1 MESSDSPA
9 VATARTYYNSND
21 ADNFYAN
28 IWGGENIHI
37 GLYESDNDSIVQA
50 SHRTVQKIASLLK
63 LHENSRVLDIGAG
76 YGGMARYLVKQT
88 GCQVDCLNL
97 SQVQNQRHQQLN
109 QQQGLTAKIRII
121 EGNFEAIPAAEQQ
134 YDVVL
139 SQDAILHS
147 GDRRQVF
154 KEVARVLQFGGE
166 FIFTDPMQ
174 SDHCPPNILQPVLE
188 RLNLDSMG
196 SVSFYQQLATEVGL
210 ENVQLI
216 EMTEQLVNHYR
227 HILQALEKHSTE
239 VLQVCHPDYIERMKI
254 GLKHWI
260 EKGQQGYLV
269 WGILHFRKKLS

>member
-1 MESSDSPA
+1 MEASDSPA

-76 YGGMARYLVKQT
+76 YGGMARYLVKHT

-109 QQQGLTAKIRII
+109 QLQGLTTKIRII

-154 KEVARVLQFGGE
+154 KEVARVLKFGGE
-166 FIFTDPMQ
+166 FVFTDPMQ

-196 SVSFYQQLATEVGL
+196 SVNFYQQLATEVGL
-210 ENVQLI
+210 ENIQLI

-227 HILQALEKHSTE
+227 HILQAIEKHDTE
-239 VLQVCHPDYIERMKI
+239 ILQVCHPDYIERMKI

>member
-1 MESSDSPA
+1 MVSTDSPA
-9 VATARTYYNSND
+9 VVTARTYYNSND
-21 ADNFYAN
+21 ADNFYAS

-37 GLYESDNDSIVQA
+37 GLYESDNDSIAQA

-63 LHENSRVLDIGAG
+63 LDENSRVLDIGAG
-76 YGGMARYLVKQT
+76 YGGMARYLVKHT

-109 QQQGLTAKIRII
+109 QLQGLAAKIHII
-121 EGNFEAIPAAEQQ
+121 EGNFEAIPAAKQQ

-154 KEVARVLQFGGE
+154 KEVARVLKSGGE

-174 SDHCPPNILQPVLE
+174 SDHCPPRILQPVLE
-188 RLNLDSMG
+188 RLNLASMG
-196 SVSFYQQLATEVGL
+196 SISFYTQLAAEVGL
-210 ENVQLI
+210 ENIQII
-216 EMTEQLVNHYR
+216 EMTEQLIKHYR
-227 HILQALEKHSTE
+227 HILQATE
-239 VLQVCHPDYIERMKI
+239 QHHEAILKVCHQDYIERMKI
-254 GLKHWI
+254 GLNHWI

-269 WGILHFRKKLS
+269 WGILHFRKKSG

>member
-1 MESSDSPA
+1 MVLAADSPA

-21 ADNFYAN
+21 AENFYAN

-37 GLYESDNDSIVQA
+37 GLYEGENDSIAQA
-50 SHRTVQKIASLLK
+50 SHRTVQKIVSLLK
-63 LHENSRVLDIGAG
+63 IHEHSRVLDIGSG
-76 YGGMARYLVKQT
+76 YGGMARYLVKNI

-109 QQQGLTAKIRII
+109 QLQGLAAKICII
-121 EGNFEAIPAAEQQ
+121 EGNFEAIPATEQQ

-147 GDRRQVF
+147 GNRRQVF
-154 KEVARVLQFGGE
+154 KEVARVLKSGGE

-174 SDHCPPNILQPVLE
+174 SDHCPPKILQPVLE

-196 SVSFYQQLATEVGL
+196 SVSFYTKIATEVGL

-216 EMTEQLVNHYR
+216 EMTGQLVNHYR
-227 HILQALEKHSTE
+227 HILQATEKHYE
-239 VLQVCHPDYIERMKI
+239 EILKVCHQDYIDRMKI
-254 GLKHWI
+254 GLSHWI

-269 WGILHFRKKLS
+269 WGILHFRKK